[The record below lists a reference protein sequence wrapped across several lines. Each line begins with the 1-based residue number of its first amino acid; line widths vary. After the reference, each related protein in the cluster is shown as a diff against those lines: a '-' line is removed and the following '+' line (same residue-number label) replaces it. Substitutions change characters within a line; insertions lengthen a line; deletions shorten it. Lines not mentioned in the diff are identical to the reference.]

1 MNQKKADEDQDVVV
15 IEQRDKR
22 SYLYIGLAAA
32 LGLALGGLVGSSV
45 TETKWQSAYAGLQV
59 NVQALQ
65 DNANALKDNANAL
78 KEQSA
83 QQTEQQEQ
91 EWQAKLQEH
100 LDQQKSQYQEQLDQ
114 LEKQIAELEKVNL
127 SLDQQLAKQNH
138 ALQSADEQNARLHR
152 QADMQSILFERSR
165 ELFQKEL
172 KIKQE
177 VEQLQKEQK
186 QLQEALPILK
196 KECDVYLKGQSW
208 DAKSDACDRQD
219 AASSRLSQVEQM
231 LRVHQ
236 LDLQEIKSL
245 SAEIGL

>member
-1 MNQKKADEDQDVVV
+1 MNQKKADEHQDVVV

-45 TETKWQSAYAGLQV
+45 TETKWQTAYAGLQV

-65 DNANALKDNANAL
+65 ENAKALN
-78 KEQSA
+78 EQTA
-83 QQTEQQEQ
+83 QQTERQEQ
-91 EWQAKLQEH
+91 EWQVKLQQH
-100 LDQQKSQYQEQLDQ
+100 LEQQKKQNQEQLDQ
-114 LEKQIAELEKVNL
+114 LEQQIAELEKVNL
-127 SLDQQLAKQNH
+127 SLDQQLAKQNN
-138 ALQSADEQNARLHR
+138 ALQSADEKNARLHR

-186 QLQEALPILK
+186 QLNDALPILK

-208 DAKSDACDRQD
+208 DAKSDACDKQD